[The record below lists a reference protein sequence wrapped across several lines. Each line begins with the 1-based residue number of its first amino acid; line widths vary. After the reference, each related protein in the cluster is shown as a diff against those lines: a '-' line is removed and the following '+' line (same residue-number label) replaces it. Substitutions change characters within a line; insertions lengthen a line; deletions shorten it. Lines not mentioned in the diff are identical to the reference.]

1 MVGTF
6 ITLEG
11 IDGCG
16 KTTQIRRLAQ
26 TLRATGLSLLELREP
41 GGTTISERIRD
52 LLLDVRHHD
61 MRDECELL
69 LYEASRAQ
77 LTQQVILPA
86 LQNGS
91 IVLCDRF
98 FDSTTAYQ
106 AGGRGLDEQMV
117 SRANALGCCGVIPT
131 RTLVFDLDP
140 EEAYARATQ
149 TTPDRLEAEG
159 LAFQKRVQQGYMR
172 IAQQEPDRVKL
183 IDASGTIE
191 QVEVRV
197 KRALADIFVE
207 LTDE

>member
-1 MVGTF
+1 MF
-6 ITLEG
+6 ITFEG

-16 KTTQIRRLAQ
+16 KTTQIKRLAH
-26 TLRATGLSLLELREP
+26 TLRSSGLSLVELREP
-41 GGTTISERIRD
+41 GGTTISERIRE
-52 LLLDVRHHD
+52 LLLDVRNHD
-61 MRDECELL
+61 MSDECELL

-86 LQNGS
+86 LQDGS

-106 AGGRGLDEQMV
+106 AGGRGLDEQLV

-149 TTPDRLEAEG
+149 TTPDRLEAAG
-159 LAFQKRVQQGYMR
+159 LAFQKRVQQRFMGL
-172 IAQQEPDRVKL
+172 AQQESDRVKL
-183 IDASGTIE
+183 IDASGTIL
-191 QVEVRV
+191 QVEARV
-197 KRALADIFVE
+197 KRELADIFVE
-207 LTDE
+207 LADE